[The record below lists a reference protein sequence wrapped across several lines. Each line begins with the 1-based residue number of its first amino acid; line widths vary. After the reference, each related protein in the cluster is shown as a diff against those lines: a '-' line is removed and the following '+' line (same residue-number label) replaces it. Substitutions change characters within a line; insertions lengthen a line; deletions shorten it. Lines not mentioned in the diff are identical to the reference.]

1 MSKVGTG
8 VKKYILIPEAYPLH
22 ALARVFGPKTGPLS
36 TPTPVPVP
44 VIGELL
50 RQTGKEKVTIS
61 EVVPRKVEKITGK
74 ILKFSEPVRLNLSNY
89 TLPYD
94 EIMGKKPVDPPSNIA
109 KDSGEPE
116 SEIKPDIVDKPVN
129 TDAPAIAEKKEEE
142 KKAPEKP
149 VEEKTIGE
157 GNTVKSETIEV
168 PVPTGPTSGN
178 IAPVEEAVTTPAEVI
193 TTTTSAPAEPV
204 EETPEEQVERAERP
218 VVQAPDFT
226 SNGVVDPWEGM
237 TNEEREAYSKMSK
250 QERKAARKAHRSNSA
265 VEE

>member
-22 ALARVFGPKTGPLS
+22 ALARVFGPRTGPLS

-74 ILKFSEPVRLNLSNY
+74 ILKFSEPVRLNLNNY

-94 EIMGKKPVDPPSNIA
+94 EIVGKKPVDPPSNIA

-116 SEIKPDIVDKPVN
+116 SEIKPDVVDKPV
-129 TDAPAIAEKKEEE
+129 KEETVVSTVTS
-142 KKAPEKP
+142 AS
-149 VEEKTIGE
+149 E
-157 GNTVKSETIEV
+157 GNTVKSETVEV
-168 PVPTGPTSGN
+168 PVPTILTSGY
-178 IAPVEEAVTTPAEVI
+178 IAPVEEAVTAPTEA
-193 TTTTSAPAEPV
+193 TTAPAEPV
-204 EETPEEQVERAERP
+204 EGTPKEQVERAEEL

-226 SNGVVDPWEGM
+226 NNGVVDPWEGM
-237 TNEEREAYSKMSK
+237 TDEEREAYAKMSK